1 TCSVEHELK
10 RLSKMGKSVNF
21 STSTWKGVATRIYK
35 QEDFVGQLNK
45 TGYFTDDVDE
55 VIKGLST
62 PEEKLEAVFS
72 YVQQRMTFNK
82 HVGKFCNKGVKT
94 AYKDKTGNVAEIN
107 LMLTSMLRYAGIE
120 AYPVLQCHRKSRIS
134 LSPSLDAFNYV
145 TSVAV
150 INGKEILLDASS
162 KWSRPGLLPLRAV
175 NWTGLMLKEDEIKD
189 VNVIPQTTSLKMAA
203 LTVTINPTGG
213 CNGKIRITHHDH
225 IAALFREKYAE
236 NPDTEASVTDLEK
249 EYSGLQI
256 SNYKVGDLKDNKK
269 PVTEDMDFTNSNAAE
284 LLGNRIYVSPLILFS
299 SMKNPFKEK
308 ERLYPVDFGIP
319 MQQKYSVSIKLPDG
333 TSVESVP
340 ESVTYKL
347 PDNLASFKFLSEPGP
362 DSVKIVVTLSF
373 NKAIIAAEHYAGL
386 KEFYDKVLEKVK
398 QKIILK
404 KA

>member
-1 TCSVEHELK
+1 MPYSGVFIKLIKKTLLSENNITEEFSCYTAYGLPAIKPVSFVNDIDNYTCSVEHELK

-150 INGKEILLDASS
+150 INGKEVLLDASS

-175 NWTGLMLKEDEIKD
+175 N
-189 VNVIPQTTSLKMAA
+189 
-203 LTVTINPTGG
+203 
-213 CNGKIRITHHDH
+213 
-225 IAALFREKYAE
+225 
-236 NPDTEASVTDLEK
+236 
-249 EYSGLQI
+249 
-256 SNYKVGDLKDNKK
+256 
-269 PVTEDMDFTNSNAAE
+269 
-284 LLGNRIYVSPLILFS
+284 
-299 SMKNPFKEK
+299 
-308 ERLYPVDFGIP
+308 
-319 MQQKYSVSIKLPDG
+319 
-333 TSVESVP
+333 
-340 ESVTYKL
+340 
-347 PDNLASFKFLSEPGP
+347 
-362 DSVKIVVTLSF
+362 
-373 NKAIIAAEHYAGL
+373 
-386 KEFYDKVLEKVK
+386 
-398 QKIILK
+398 
-404 KA
+404 